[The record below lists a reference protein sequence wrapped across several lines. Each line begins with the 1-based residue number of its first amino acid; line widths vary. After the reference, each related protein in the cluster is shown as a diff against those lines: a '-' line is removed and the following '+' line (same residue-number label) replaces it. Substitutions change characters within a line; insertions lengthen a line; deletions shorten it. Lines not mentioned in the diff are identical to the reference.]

1 MDPSS
6 SASSTAGTAGS
17 TLTSCH
23 YCPENFPDQN
33 KLTHHLMTS
42 HYQELMSELIKS
54 QQDIDEDELVNQVAL
69 QMVRSNQVC
78 YFKKLT

>member
-1 MDPSS
+1 
-6 SASSTAGTAGS
+6 
-17 TLTSCH
+17 
-23 YCPENFPDQN
+23 
-33 KLTHHLMTS
+33 MTS